1 MDLKNWNIKDFDV
14 KEFENDLQKLI
25 DWEKPLEEEIKHQE
39 ECLEFSKQRLEER
52 KNKLKLLKNMRV
64 NDRGDGYPF

>member
-1 MDLKNWNIKDFDV
+1 MDLKNWNIKDFNV

-25 DWEKPLEEEIKHQE
+25 DWKKPLEEEIKHQE